1 MKKIILVDGNNLLFR
16 SFYATA
22 YQGVIMRNSK
32 GFPTNAL
39 YGFINMMN
47 KIIKEEKPSYILVA
61 FDKGKTFR
69 HDKYDEYKAGRI
81 EMPDELRV
89 QFPKAKEVLDAFGIK
104 HFEIDNYEADDIIG
118 TLARIVDEEDEFIAT
133 IVSSDKDLLQLI
145 SDEVTVKLLK
155 QSGHIMM
162 DRDEFMRTY
171 QVEPARMVDLKAL
184 MGDASDH
191 IPGVKGIGEV
201 IMNTLSPLTEL
212 KGIGEKT
219 AISLLSKYGSLDN
232 LYANI
237 ESVTGKTKE
246 KLLADKDNAYMS
258 YDLAT
263 IYKEVPL
270 DFTLEDCKYEITDK
284 SKLAGI
290 LEELEFHSLL
300 RKLDLESL
308 VEEKSEEKDDT
319 KELVIDDIGQFKNK
333 DFAYYLET
341 RGSIY
346 SKSEILG
353 IGIYDGE
360 KGYFINKD
368 NIEKY
373 RDIFSS
379 DVLKFTYDYKKSLV
393 VLNSLD
399 VKFKNVSFDTMI
411 AAYLLDYV
419 VKDDISFVARSF
431 DYQLPIYEDTYG
443 TDKRPIA
450 VEEERLKEI
459 CCQKAQFIYGT
470 RERLLKELSDDGELD
485 LFNNIEMPLAE
496 VLADMEITGIK
507 VDVDYL
513 TKVEEEL
520 KEKLDAKEKEIYE
533 LAGTQFNIMSPTQ
546 LAKVLFVDL
555 AIPYPKKVKDNKF
568 STSKD
573 ILDKI
578 KNVNPIVDKILEYR
592 TLAKLY
598 TNYAVGLKAEV
609 REDGRIHTIFTQT
622 LTRTGRLSSISPNL
636 QNIPARAEYSAL
648 IRKAFVP
655 DHNSKILSSDYSQVE
670 LRIFASMSKAINLIN
685 AFVNNEDIHTRTAAD
700 IFKVDMSS
708 VTKDMRRTAKAVNF
722 GILYGI
728 SSFGLSEDLGI
739 DVKTAK
745 KFIDDYLENY
755 PGIRDFQAKE
765 IADAYAN
772 GYVRTLMNRK
782 RVIEELKNKNYMIRS
797 SGERMALNTPIQGTA
812 ADILKKAMV
821 EIYREFDKRN
831 LKSKML
837 IQVHDELVF
846 NVLDDEIDEVS
857 EIVRDIMENTFKIDV
872 PLKVDIEIGN
882 NWYEAK

>member
-22 YQGVIMRNSK
+22 YQGIIMRNSK

-47 KIIKEEKPSYILVA
+47 KIIKEEEPSYILVA

-69 HDKYDEYKAGRI
+69 HDKYLEYKAGRM
-81 EMPDELRV
+81 EMPDELRL

-118 TLARIVDEEDEFIAT
+118 TLAKKVDEEDEFIAT

-155 QSGHIMM
+155 QSGYIMM
-162 DRDEFMRTY
+162 TREEFKNTY
-171 QVEPARMVDLKAL
+171 QVEPIRMIDLKAL
-184 MGDASDH
+184 MGDSSDH
-191 IPGVKGIGEV
+191 IPGVKGIGE
-201 IMNTLSPLTEL
+201 
-212 KGIGEKT
+212 KT
-219 AISLLSKYGSLDN
+219 AISLLAKYGSLDE
-232 LYANI
+232 LYNNI
-237 ESVTGKTKE
+237 DSVSGKTKE

-263 IYKEVPL
+263 IYRDVPI
-270 DFTLEDCKYEITDK
+270 DFTLEDCKYKFVNNDK
-284 SKLAGI
+284 LRAI

-300 RKLDLESL
+300 KKIGLGESS
-308 VEEKSEEKDDT
+308 VT
-319 KELVIDDIGQFKNK
+319 KEAVKEDKTLTIKDISEFKIR
-333 DFAYYLET
+333 DFAFYLET

-346 SKSEILG
+346 SKSEVLG

-360 KGYFINKD
+360 AGYFISKD
-368 NIEKY
+368 DILKY
-373 RDIFSS
+373 RDLFNS
-379 DVLKFTYDYKKSLV
+379 DACKYTYDYKKNLV
-393 VLNSLD
+393 VLNKYD
-399 VKFKNVSFDTMI
+399 IKFKNVYFDTMI
-411 AAYLLDYV
+411 ATYLLDYV
-419 VKDDISFVARSF
+419 VKDDISFVAKSF
-431 DYQLPIYEDTYG
+431 DYQLPVYEDVYG
-443 TDKRPIA
+443 TDKRPIE
-450 VEEERLKEI
+450 VSEEKLKEI
-459 CCQKAQFIYGT
+459 CCSKAQFIYET
-470 RERLLKELSDDGELD
+470 REKILKELSDDGELD
-485 LFNNIEMPLAE
+485 LFTNIEMPLTE
-496 VLADMEITGIK
+496 VLADMEITGVK

-513 TKVEEEL
+513 DKVALEL
-520 KEKLDAKEKEIYE
+520 KAKLDEKEKEIYE
-533 LAGTQFNIMSPTQ
+533 LAGSTFNIMSPMQ
-546 LAKVLFVDL
+546 LAKVLFEDL
-555 AIPYPKKVKDNKF
+555 AIPYPKKVKDNKY

-578 KNVNPIVDKILEYR
+578 AFVHPIVEKILEYR

-598 TNYAVGLKAEV
+598 TNYAVGLKEEV

-636 QNIPARAEYSAL
+636 QNIPARSEYSAL
-648 IRKAFVP
+648 IRKAFIP
-655 DHNSKILSSDYSQVE
+655 DLDSKMLSSDYSQVE
-670 LRIFASMSKAINLIN
+670 LRIFASMSKATNLIN
-685 AFVNNEDIHTRTAAD
+685 AFINEEDIHARTAAD
-700 IFKVDMSS
+700 IFKVDIDK

-745 KFIDDYLENY
+745 KFIDDYLETY

-821 EIYREFDKRN
+821 EIFGEFKKRN

-846 NVLDDEIDEVS
+846 NVLDSELDEVK

-872 PLKVDIEIGN
+872 PLKVDIEVGN

>member
-22 YQGVIMRNSK
+22 YQGVIMKNSK

-47 KIIKEEKPSYILVA
+47 KIIKDENPSYIMVA

-69 HDKYDEYKAGRI
+69 HDKYDEYKAGRA
-81 EMPDELRV
+81 EMPDELKV
-89 QFPKAKEVLDAFGIK
+89 QFPKAKEVLDTMGIK

-118 TLARIVDEEDEFIAT
+118 TLAKMVDEEDEFIAT

-155 QSGHIMM
+155 QSGHVMM
-162 DRDEFMRTY
+162 DREEFRKVY

-191 IPGVKGIGEV
+191 IPGVKGIGE
-201 IMNTLSPLTEL
+201 
-212 KGIGEKT
+212 KT
-219 AISLLSKYGSLDN
+219 AINLLSKYGTLDN

-237 ESVTGKTKE
+237 DNVTGKTKE
-246 KLLADKDNAYMS
+246 KLIVDKDNAYMS

-270 DFTLEDCKYEITDK
+270 DFTLESCKYNGIDEN
-284 SKLAGI
+284 KLATI

-300 RKLDLESL
+300 KKLNLEDVSSK
-308 VEEKSEEKDDT
+308 EEKQQN
-319 KELVIDDIGQFKNK
+319 ELVIKSIDDFVKK

-353 IGIYDGE
+353 IGIYDGVN
-360 KGYFINKD
+360 GYFIDKD
-368 NIEKY
+368 SICNYK
-373 RDIFSS
+373 DLFSS
-379 DVLKFTYDYKKSLV
+379 DVFKYTYDYKKSLV
-393 VLNSLD
+393 VLNSLGI
-399 VKFKNVSFDTMI
+399 KFNNVYFDTMI
-411 AAYLLDYV
+411 ATYLLDYV

-431 DYQLPIYEDTYG
+431 DYDLPIYDDTYG

-450 VEEERLKEI
+450 VSDEKLRDI
-459 CCQKAQFIYGT
+459 CCRKAQFIYET
-470 RERLLKELSDDGELD
+470 REKILKELSDDGELD

-507 VDVDYL
+507 VDTDYL
-513 TKVEEEL
+513 TKVELEL
-520 KEKLDAKEKEIYE
+520 KEKLDIKEKEIYE
-533 LAGTQFNIMSPTQ
+533 LAGEEFNIMSPAQ
-546 LAKVLFVDL
+546 LAKILFL
-555 AIPYPKKVKDNKF
+555 NLEIPYPKKVKDNKF

-578 KNVNPIVDKILEYR
+578 KDFNPIVDKILEYR

-609 REDGRIHTIFTQT
+609 RDDGRIHTIFTQT

-648 IRKAFVP
+648 IRKAFIA
-655 DHNSKILSSDYSQVE
+655 DDDSKILSSDYSQVE
-670 LRIFASMSKAINLIN
+670 LRIFASMSKAVNLIN
-685 AFVNNEDIHTRTAAD
+685 AFVNEEDIHARTAAD
-700 IFKVDMSS
+700 IFKVDIDS

-739 DVKTAK
+739 NVKTAK
-745 KFIDDYLENY
+745 KFIDDYLETY
-755 PGIRDFQAKE
+755 PGIRDFQARE
-765 IADAYAN
+765 IADAYTN
-772 GYVRTLMNRK
+772 GYARTLMNRK

-821 EIYREFDKRN
+821 EIYREFNKRN

-846 NVLDDEIDEVS
+846 NVLNSELDEVS
-857 EIVRDIMENTFKIDV
+857 KIVKDIMENTFKIDV
-872 PLKVDIEIGN
+872 PLKVDIEFGN

>member
-22 YQGVIMRNSK
+22 YQGIIMRNSK

-47 KIIKEEKPSYILVA
+47 KIIKEEEPSYILVA

-69 HDKYDEYKAGRI
+69 HDKYLEYKAGRM
-81 EMPDELRV
+81 EMPDELRL

-118 TLARIVDEEDEFIAT
+118 TLAKKVDEEDEFIAT

-155 QSGHIMM
+155 QSGYIMM
-162 DRDEFMRTY
+162 TREEFKNTY
-171 QVEPARMVDLKAL
+171 QVEPIRMIDLKAL
-184 MGDASDH
+184 MGDSSDH
-191 IPGVKGIGEV
+191 IPGVKGIGE
-201 IMNTLSPLTEL
+201 
-212 KGIGEKT
+212 KT
-219 AISLLSKYGSLDN
+219 AISLLAKYGSLDE
-232 LYANI
+232 LYNNI
-237 ESVTGKTKE
+237 DSVSGKTKE

-263 IYKEVPL
+263 IYRDVPI
-270 DFTLEDCKYEITDK
+270 DFTLEDCKYKFINNDK
-284 SKLAGI
+284 LRAI

-300 RKLDLESL
+300 KKIGLGESS
-308 VEEKSEEKDDT
+308 VTKEAVKEEKTLTIKDISE
-319 KELVIDDIGQFKNK
+319 FKIR
-333 DFAYYLET
+333 DFAFYLET

-360 KGYFINKD
+360 AGYFISKD
-368 NIEKY
+368 DILKY
-373 RDIFSS
+373 RDLFNS
-379 DVLKFTYDYKKSLV
+379 DACKYTYDYKKNLV
-393 VLNSLD
+393 VLNKYNI
-399 VKFKNVSFDTMI
+399 KFKNVYFDTMI
-411 AAYLLDYV
+411 ATYLLDYV
-419 VKDDISFVARSF
+419 VKDDISFVAKSF
-431 DYQLPIYEDTYG
+431 DYQLPVYEDVYG
-443 TDKRPIA
+443 TDKRPIE
-450 VEEERLKEI
+450 VSEEKLKEI
-459 CCQKAQFIYGT
+459 CCSKAQFIYET
-470 RERLLKELSDDGELD
+470 REKILKELSDDGELD
-485 LFNNIEMPLAE
+485 LFTNIEMPLTE
-496 VLADMEITGIK
+496 VLADMEITGVK

-513 TKVEEEL
+513 DKVALEL
-520 KEKLDAKEKEIYE
+520 KAKLDEKEKEIYE
-533 LAGTQFNIMSPTQ
+533 LAGSTFNIMSPMQ
-546 LAKVLFVDL
+546 LAKVLFEDL
-555 AIPYPKKVKDNKF
+555 AIPYPKKVKDNKY

-578 KNVNPIVDKILEYR
+578 AFVHPIVEKILEYR

-598 TNYAVGLKAEV
+598 TNYAVGLKEEV

-636 QNIPARAEYSAL
+636 QNIPARSEYSAL
-648 IRKAFVP
+648 IRKAFIP
-655 DHNSKILSSDYSQVE
+655 DLDSKMLSSDYSQVE
-670 LRIFASMSKAINLIN
+670 LIIFASMSKATNLIN
-685 AFVNNEDIHTRTAAD
+685 AFINEEDIHARTAAD
-700 IFKVDMSS
+700 IFKVDIDK

-745 KFIDDYLENY
+745 KFIDDYLETY

-821 EIYREFDKRN
+821 EIYREFNKRN

-846 NVLDDEIDEVS
+846 NVLDTELDEVS

>member
-22 YQGVIMRNSK
+22 YQGIIMRNSK

-47 KIIKEEKPSYILVA
+47 KIIKEEEPSYILVA

-69 HDKYDEYKAGRI
+69 HDKYLEYKAGRM
-81 EMPDELRV
+81 EMPDELRL

-118 TLARIVDEEDEFIAT
+118 TLAKKVDEEDEFIAT

-155 QSGHIMM
+155 QSGYIMM
-162 DRDEFMRTY
+162 TREEFKNTY
-171 QVEPARMVDLKAL
+171 QVEPIRMIDLKAL
-184 MGDASDH
+184 MGDSSDH
-191 IPGVKGIGEV
+191 IPGVKGIGE
-201 IMNTLSPLTEL
+201 
-212 KGIGEKT
+212 KT
-219 AISLLSKYGSLDN
+219 AISLLAKYGSLDE
-232 LYANI
+232 LYNNI
-237 ESVTGKTKE
+237 DSVSGKTKE

-263 IYKEVPL
+263 IYRDVPI
-270 DFTLEDCKYEITDK
+270 DFTLEDCKYKFINNDK
-284 SKLAGI
+284 LRAI

-300 RKLDLESL
+300 KKLGLGESS
-308 VEEKSEEKDDT
+308 VTKEAVKEEKTLTIKDISE
-319 KELVIDDIGQFKNK
+319 FKIR
-333 DFAYYLET
+333 DFAFYLET

-346 SKSEILG
+346 SKSEVLG

-360 KGYFINKD
+360 AGYFISKD
-368 NIEKY
+368 DILKY
-373 RDIFSS
+373 RDLFNS
-379 DVLKFTYDYKKSLV
+379 DACKYTYDYKKNLV
-393 VLNSLD
+393 VLNKYNI
-399 VKFKNVSFDTMI
+399 KFKNVYFDTMI
-411 AAYLLDYV
+411 ATYLLDYV
-419 VKDDISFVARSF
+419 VKDDISFVAKSF
-431 DYQLPIYEDTYG
+431 DYQLPVYEDVYG
-443 TDKRPIA
+443 TDKRPIE
-450 VEEERLKEI
+450 VSEEKLKEI
-459 CCQKAQFIYGT
+459 CCSKAQFIYET
-470 RERLLKELSDDGELD
+470 REKILKELSDDGELD
-485 LFNNIEMPLAE
+485 LFTNIEMPLTE
-496 VLADMEITGIK
+496 VLADMEITGVK

-513 TKVEEEL
+513 DKVALEL
-520 KEKLDAKEKEIYE
+520 KAKLDEKEKEIYE
-533 LAGTQFNIMSPTQ
+533 LAGSTFNIMSPMQ
-546 LAKVLFVDL
+546 LAKVLFEDL
-555 AIPYPKKVKDNKF
+555 AIPYPKKVKDNKY

-578 KNVNPIVDKILEYR
+578 AFVHPIVEKILEYR

-598 TNYAVGLKAEV
+598 TNYAVGLKEEV

-636 QNIPARAEYSAL
+636 QNIPARSEYSAL
-648 IRKAFVP
+648 IRKAFIP
-655 DHNSKILSSDYSQVE
+655 DLDSKMLSSDYSQVE
-670 LRIFASMSKAINLIN
+670 LRIFASMSKATNLIN
-685 AFVNNEDIHTRTAAD
+685 AFINEEDIHARTAAD
-700 IFKVDMSS
+700 IFKVDIDK

-745 KFIDDYLENY
+745 KFIDDYLETY

-821 EIYREFDKRN
+821 EIFGEFKKRN

-846 NVLDDEIDEVS
+846 NVLDSELDEVK

-872 PLKVDIEIGN
+872 PLKVDIEVGN

>member
-22 YQGVIMRNSK
+22 YQGVIMKNSK

-47 KIIKEEKPSYILVA
+47 KIIKEEEPNYILVA

-69 HDKYDEYKAGRI
+69 HDKYDSYKAGRI
-81 EMPDELRV
+81 EMPDELKL

-145 SDEVTVKLLK
+145 SDEVVVKLLK

-162 DRDEFMRTY
+162 DRDEFMKTY

-191 IPGVKGIGEV
+191 IPGVKGIGE
-201 IMNTLSPLTEL
+201 
-212 KGIGEKT
+212 KT
-219 AISLLSKYGSLDN
+219 AINLLAKYGTLDN

-237 ESVTGKTKE
+237 DSVTGKTKE

-270 DFTLEDCKYEITDK
+270 DFTLEDCKYGITDK
-284 SKLAGI
+284 SQLANI

-300 RKLDLESL
+300 RKLDLEGS
-308 VEEKSEEKDDT
+308 VEEKREEKEDT
-319 KELVIDDIGQFKNK
+319 KELIIDDIEQFKNK

-373 RDIFSS
+373 KDIFSS
-379 DVLKFTYDYKKSLV
+379 DVWKFTYDYKKSLV

-443 TDKRPIA
+443 TDKRPIE

-459 CCQKAQFIYGT
+459 CCQKAQFIYET

-513 TKVEEEL
+513 TNVELEL
-520 KEKLDAKEKEIYE
+520 KEKLEEKEKEIYE
-533 LAGTQFNIMSPTQ
+533 LSGVEFNIMSPSQ
-546 LAKVLFVDL
+546 LSKVLFEDL
-555 AIPYPKKVKDNKF
+555 AIPYPKKVKDNKY

-578 KNVNPIVDKILEYR
+578 IDFHPIVSKILEYR

-655 DHNSKILSSDYSQVE
+655 DENSKILSSDYSQVE
-670 LRIFASMSKAINLIN
+670 LRIFASMSKATNLIN

-739 DVKTAK
+739 DLKTAK
-745 KFIDDYLENY
+745 KFIDDYLETY

-821 EIYREFDKRN
+821 EIYREFNKRN

-846 NVLDDEIDEVS
+846 NVLDTELDEVS

>member
-22 YQGVIMRNSK
+22 YQGIIMRNSK

-47 KIIKEEKPSYILVA
+47 KIIKEEEPSYILVA

-69 HDKYDEYKAGRI
+69 HDKYLEYKAGRM
-81 EMPDELRV
+81 EMPDELRL

-118 TLARIVDEEDEFIAT
+118 TLAKKVDEEDEFIAT

-155 QSGHIMM
+155 QSGYIMM
-162 DRDEFMRTY
+162 TREEFKNTY
-171 QVEPARMVDLKAL
+171 QVEPIRMIDLKAL
-184 MGDASDH
+184 MGDSSDH
-191 IPGVKGIGEV
+191 IPGVKGIGE
-201 IMNTLSPLTEL
+201 
-212 KGIGEKT
+212 KT
-219 AISLLSKYGSLDN
+219 AISLLAKYGSLDE
-232 LYANI
+232 LYNNI
-237 ESVTGKTKE
+237 DSVSGKTKE

-263 IYKEVPL
+263 IYRDVPI
-270 DFTLEDCKYEITDK
+270 DFTLEDCKYKFINNDK
-284 SKLAGI
+284 LRAI

-300 RKLDLESL
+300 KKIGLGESS
-308 VEEKSEEKDDT
+308 VTKEAVKEEKTLTIKDISE
-319 KELVIDDIGQFKNK
+319 FKIR
-333 DFAYYLET
+333 DFAFYLET

-360 KGYFINKD
+360 AGYFISKD
-368 NIEKY
+368 DILKY
-373 RDIFSS
+373 RDLFNS
-379 DVLKFTYDYKKSLV
+379 DACKYTYDYKKNLV
-393 VLNSLD
+393 VLNKYNI
-399 VKFKNVSFDTMI
+399 KFKNVYFDTMI
-411 AAYLLDYV
+411 ATYLLDYV
-419 VKDDISFVARSF
+419 VKDDISFVAKSF
-431 DYQLPIYEDTYG
+431 DYQLPVYEDVYG
-443 TDKRPIA
+443 TDKRPIE
-450 VEEERLKEI
+450 VSEEKLKEI
-459 CCQKAQFIYGT
+459 CCSKAQFIYET
-470 RERLLKELSDDGELD
+470 REKILKELSDDGELD
-485 LFNNIEMPLAE
+485 LFTNIEMPL
-496 VLADMEITGIK
+496 K

-513 TKVEEEL
+513 DKVALEL
-520 KEKLDAKEKEIYE
+520 KAKLDEKEKEIYE
-533 LAGTQFNIMSPTQ
+533 LAGSTFNIMSPMQ
-546 LAKVLFVDL
+546 LAKVLFEDL
-555 AIPYPKKVKDNKF
+555 AIPYPKKVKDNKY

-578 KNVNPIVDKILEYR
+578 AFVHPIVEKILEYR

-598 TNYAVGLKAEV
+598 TNYAVGLKEEV

-636 QNIPARAEYSAL
+636 QNIPARSEYSAL
-648 IRKAFVP
+648 IRKAFIP
-655 DHNSKILSSDYSQVE
+655 DLDSKMLSSDYSQVE
-670 LRIFASMSKAINLIN
+670 LRIFASMSKATNLIN
-685 AFVNNEDIHTRTAAD
+685 AFINEEDIHARTAAD
-700 IFKVDMSS
+700 IFKVDIDK

-745 KFIDDYLENY
+745 KFIDDYLETY

-821 EIYREFDKRN
+821 EIFGEFKKRN

-846 NVLDDEIDEVS
+846 NVLDSELDEVK

-872 PLKVDIEIGN
+872 PLKVDIEVGN

>member
-191 IPGVKGIGEV
+191 IPGVKGIGE
-201 IMNTLSPLTEL
+201 
-212 KGIGEKT
+212 KT
-219 AISLLSKYGSLDN
+219 AISLLAKYGSLDN

-459 CCQKAQFIYGT
+459 CCQKAQFIYET

-846 NVLDDEIDEVS
+846 NVLDDEIDEVI